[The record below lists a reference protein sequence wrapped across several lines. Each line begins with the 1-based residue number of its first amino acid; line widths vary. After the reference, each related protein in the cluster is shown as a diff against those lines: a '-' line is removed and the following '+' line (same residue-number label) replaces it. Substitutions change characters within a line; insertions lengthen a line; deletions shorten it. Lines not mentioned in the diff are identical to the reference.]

1 MKIKETKSYTVK
13 YDDSIDFQC
22 TAKLSVGGRWPSLLH
37 EAKKIEYTGFK
48 TS

>member
-22 TAKLSVGGRWPSLLH
+22 TAKLSIGGKVAIFATRGK
-37 EAKKIEYTGFK
+37 EN
-48 TS
+48 